1 MTISQF
7 YGTRV
12 VVVVLAPKYVFAI
25 YGLLLFRG
33 RRIETTETFSESL
46 IITTRL
52 WEPENGG
59 GLSTLIFFVCKYCT
73 DFYSKKLGRFLA

>member
-33 RRIETTETFSESL
+33 RRIETTETFLPLYSSSAN
-46 IITTRL
+46 TAQ
-52 WEPENGG
+52 
-59 GLSTLIFFVCKYCT
+59 IFTQKSWA
-73 DFYSKKLGRFLA
+73 DF